1 MYSFFVE
8 PEQILDKEI
17 RIIGKDVNHIKNVL
31 RMQEGEK
38 ISISNGLDSIEYQC
52 EIFSMNEDEIRCHI
66 LTCKENDLELQAK
79 ITLFQGLPKADK
91 MELIIQKC
99 VELGVSQ
106 FVPMQTKRSIVKL
119 DEKKAKNKI
128 LRWQAISEAAA
139 KQSKRKRIPI
149 VEAPCSYLDAIHMGK
164 DYDKILIPYELKEGM
179 KDTKEAI
186 ESIKPGDTVGVF
198 IGPEGGFSEEEITL
212 AVEIGAIPIS
222 LGKRILRTETAGFTT
237 LALLMYQLE
246 LQAEQKEE
254 I

>member
-1 MYSFFVE
+1 M
-8 PEQILDKEI
+8 
-17 RIIGKDVNHIKNVL
+17 
-31 RMQEGEK
+31 
-38 ISISNGLDSIEYQC
+38 
-52 EIFSMNEDEIRCHI
+52 
-66 LTCKENDLELQAK
+66 
-79 ITLFQGLPKADK
+79 
-91 MELIIQKC
+91 
-99 VELGVSQ
+99 
-106 FVPMQTKRSIVKL
+106 
-119 DEKKAKNKI
+119 
-128 LRWQAISEAAA
+128 
-139 KQSKRKRIPI
+139 
-149 VEAPCSYLDAIHMGK
+149 
-164 DYDKILIPYELKEGM
+164 IPYELKEGM